1 MKRVRN
7 KIVGLVVASLI
18 IALGIYSA
26 TLYIKLKQIIVD
38 NQEEQLYSLA
48 LAASRDIA
56 LWLDGKKK
64 EMATL
69 AESIS
74 LIGDNELS
82 ISTRLKVH
90 ANSNPEYEMVFYADT
105 NGNALTS
112 SDFKTN
118 IADRA
123 YFQQALV
130 PGKEVVSDAVIS
142 RETSNPVVSIVA
154 PVEKGSPITGVV
166 GCTISLD
173 CLSQRVNPIKPM
185 NSGYAFIV
193 QEDGTTIIH
202 PDKRFILKQNVL
214 RDVKTDPALKYA
226 MTEIK
231 SYQGR
236 ITTYT
241 HNNIPKY
248 AAFAPVEGT
257 NWTIA
262 INVPVN
268 KVLEQMAPIN
278 RLIIITPIFVIIL
291 ASVLISFLLIIFIV
305 KPIIVLRNAMKKVE
319 KGDLDVR
326 IGYKSRDEIGQ
337 LAGSFNQMVQTLKHG
352 RQKIEQSEEKYRN
365 FFENLVVG
373 VFQTSPEGKFIS
385 ANPFLAKLLGFG
397 SPQELISYF
406 TNIKEQHYAN
416 PEDRD
421 TFRKIVETEEDFIR
435 DFDTELLKKDGTTIW
450 ASLNARTVRDDAGK
464 VLYYEGMLE
473 DITSRKRSE
482 MELSRRSEA
491 MEASIDGMTILNKDE
506 ELTYVNDALSRIY
519 GYEEPQELLGKT
531 WKVFYNDKEKD
542 RFEKEILPR
551 LYSEGKWRGESIGRK
566 KDGSEFS
573 QEVSLTVLNAGGI
586 IGVVRDISDRKRS
599 EKENDDLQE
608 LLHQAQKM
616 ESVGR
621 LAGGIAHDF
630 NNMLGVIIGNTEMAL
645 AQTESS
651 SPVHFRLKEI
661 MNSARRSADLT
672 RQLLAFARKQTI
684 APRVIDLNQTVEG
697 MLKML
702 RQLLGEDID
711 LAWLPGKGPGH
722 VRMDPSQIDQI
733 LANLCVNARDAISDV
748 GRITI
753 ETGLAA
759 FDNTYVAE
767 NANFIPGEYI
777 MLAVSDN
784 GHGMKREILD
794 KVFEPF
800 FTTKHVGKG
809 TGLGLPMVYG
819 IVKQNKGFINVYSE
833 HGKGTT
839 FRVYLPR
846 HDSKADDMSRK
857 ADEKPPTPGY
867 ETILL
872 VEDESMILDI
882 SRIILEKLG
891 YTVLVA
897 STPGEAIR
905 LAEGYDGDIHLLLT
919 DVVMP
924 DMNCRDMAE
933 CILKLRPGLR
943 CLFMSGYT
951 ADVIGHQ
958 GVLDEDVC
966 FIQKPFSLKD
976 LAAKVREALGR

>member
-1 MKRVRN
+1 M
-7 KIVGLVVASLI
+7 VASLI

-64 EMATL
+64 EIATL
-69 AESIS
+69 SESIS
-74 LIGDNELS
+74 LIGDNQLS
-82 ISTRLKVH
+82 ISTRLKIH
-90 ANSNPEYEMVFYADT
+90 AKSNPEYEMVFYADR

-118 IADRA
+118 IADRS

-130 PGKEVVSDAVIS
+130 PGKEVVSDTVIS
-142 RETSNPVVSIVA
+142 RETGNPVVSIVA
-154 PVEKGSPITGVV
+154 PAGKGGEVIGVV

-173 CLSQRVNPIKPM
+173 YLSQRISPIKPM

-202 PDKRFILKQNVL
+202 PDKRFILKHNVI

-226 MTEIK
+226 MTEMK

-241 HNNIPKY
+241 HNNIDKY

-257 NWTIA
+257 SWTIA

-268 KVLEQMAPIN
+268 KVLEQLTPIN
-278 RLIIITPIFVIIL
+278 RLIIITPVFVIIL

-305 KPIIVLRNAMKKVE
+305 RPIVALKKAMSKVE

-326 IGYKSRDEIGQ
+326 IGYMSRDEIGQ
-337 LAGSFNQMVQTLKHG
+337 LTVSFNQMIQTLKHG
-352 RQKIEQSEEKYRN
+352 REKLEQSEEKYRN
-365 FFENLVVG
+365 FFENSVVG
-373 VFQTSPEGKFIS
+373 VFQTSPEGQFIS
-385 ANPFLAKLLGFG
+385 ANPFLARLLGFE
-397 SPQELISYF
+397 SPHELISYF
-406 TNIKEQHYAN
+406 TNIDEQHYAN
-416 PEDRD
+416 SRDRD
-421 TFRKIVETEEDFIR
+421 AFRKTLEKENFVR
-435 DFDTELLKKDGTTIW
+435 DFETELLKKDGTTIW
-450 ASLNARTVRDDAGK
+450 ASLNARTVRDDAGT
-464 VLYYEGMLE
+464 VLYYEGILE
-473 DITSRKRSE
+473 DITDRKRSE
-482 MELSRRSEA
+482 IELSRRSEA

-506 ELTYVNDALSRIY
+506 EFTYVNDALARIY
-519 GYEEPQELLGKT
+519 GYDKPQELLGKT
-531 WKVFYNDKEKD
+531 WQVFYNDKEKE
-542 RFEKEILPR
+542 RFEKEVLPK
-551 LYSEGKWRGESIGRK
+551 LYSEGKWRGEAIGRK

-573 QEVSLTVLNAGGI
+573 QEVSLTVLNVGGI
-586 IGVVRDISDRKRS
+586 IGVVRDITDRKRS
-599 EKENDDLQE
+599 EKEKDDLQE

-645 AQTESS
+645 TQTKASN
-651 SPVHFRLKEI
+651 PLYFRLKEI
-661 MNSARRSADLT
+661 MKSAGRSADLT

-684 APRVIDLNQTVEG
+684 APKVIDLNQTVEG

-702 RQLLGEDID
+702 SQLIGEDIA
-711 LAWLPGKGPGH
+711 LAWLPGKDLGQ
-722 VRMDPSQIDQI
+722 VKMDPSQIDQI
-733 LANLCVNARDAISDV
+733 LANLCVNARDAIKGV

-753 ETGLAA
+753 ETGLAV
-759 FDNTYVAE
+759 FDKTCVGE
-767 NANFIPGEYI
+767 NANLPPGEYI
-777 MLAVSDN
+777 MLTVSDN

-794 KVFEPF
+794 RVFEPF
-800 FTTKHVGKG
+800 FTTKNVGKG
-809 TGLGLPMVYG
+809 TGLGLPTVYG
-819 IVKQNKGFINVYSE
+819 IVKQNNGLINVYSE

-839 FRVYLPR
+839 FRIYLPR
-846 HDSKADDMSRK
+846 HESKADHISGK
-857 ADEKPPTPGY
+857 AANKPPTRGH

-872 VEDESMILDI
+872 VEDEFMILDI
-882 SRIILEKLG
+882 SRSILAKLG

-905 LAEGYDGDIHLLLT
+905 LAEEYDGDIHLLLT

-924 DMNCRDMAE
+924 EMNCRDMAE
-933 CILKLRPGLR
+933 CILKLYPGLR

-951 ADVIGHQ
+951 ADVIDHQ
-958 GVLDEDVC
+958 GVLDEDVF

-976 LAAKVREALGR
+976 LAGKVREALER